1 MSMYA
6 GTAMYRYPNSPCIML
21 IHAASAQG
29 NEACPQPSP
38 ARAARSPQ
46 RLSQQIS
53 RRAIPP
59 QQATVATNTPPAAA
73 AALPAAL
80 SGLSGP
86 LMDSVPFMVTLISCG
101 QTAGG
106 AAAPPDGPTSSV
118 LFQNKR
124 SRDYHGPYDS
134 MRSAAGLTFL
144 ESAGGLDR
152 GLDLLRNM
160 FSMCSESEAQRLI
173 EVGGHAGDCMTESVG
188 HSSKMA
194 SLRPKTQKEVD
205 RAEERARDD
214 CNDSIECAHLNGP

>member
-38 ARAARSPQ
+38 ALAARSPQ

-134 MRSAAGLTFL
+134 KRSAAGGPEL
-144 ESAGGLDR
+144 SGRDAGQA
-152 GLDLLRNM
+152 LLRNM
-160 FSMCSESEAQRLI
+160 FSMSPESEALQQL
-173 EVGGHAGDCMTESVG
+173 EVGSI
-188 HSSKMA
+188 
-194 SLRPKTQKEVD
+194 
-205 RAEERARDD
+205 DD
-214 CNDSIECAHLNGP
+214 SR

>member
-1 MSMYA
+1 M
-6 GTAMYRYPNSPCIML
+6 RR
-21 IHAASAQG
+21 AAWNAPLLSLPGHVQG
-29 NEACPQPSP
+29 NQECPRP
-38 ARAARSPQ
+38 APTVAAARPPR
-46 RLSQQIS
+46 RLSQHIS
-53 RRAIPP
+53 DAFAMAFSP
-59 QQATVATNTPPAAA
+59 QQDTKAP
-73 AALPAAL
+73 PAAL

-101 QTAGG
+101 QQAGG
-106 AAAPPDGPTSSV
+106 AAAPPDGPNSSV

-124 SRDYHGPYDS
+124 SRDYHGPYDGI
-134 MRSAAGLTFL
+134 RSAAGLTFL

-205 RAEERARDD
+205 RAVERARDD
-214 CNDSIECAHLNGP
+214 CIDSIECAHLNGP